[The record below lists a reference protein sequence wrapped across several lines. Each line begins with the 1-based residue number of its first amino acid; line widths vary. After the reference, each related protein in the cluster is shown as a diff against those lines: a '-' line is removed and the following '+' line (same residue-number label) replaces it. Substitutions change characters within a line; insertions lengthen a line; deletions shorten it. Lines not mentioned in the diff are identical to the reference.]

1 MSVYQSSF
9 DGMAFGFFMGFLAFY
24 LLYRYKVSRANKPK
38 DDVEHLVEDIKN
50 YYQGVS
56 ERNRDDFE

>member
-1 MSVYQSSF
+1 
-9 DGMAFGFFMGFLAFY
+9 MAFGFFMGFLAFY

-38 DDVEHLVEDIKN
+38 DDVEHLVEDIKH